1 MATKEDIV
9 PAKEVVNLDVEPTAT
24 GNSSPPQR
32 PTFSSQL
39 WLLTP
44 FLLLHL
50 SAGLTGGFTTVLVQS
65 FNNFNQ
71 SEEDNQDFNNFN
83 QSEKANLP
91 DFNNFNHS
99 EKANLP
105 DDSPSCQGK
114 QSPILLG

>member
-9 PAKEVVNLDVEPTAT
+9 PAKEVVNLDAEPTAT

-50 SAGLTGGFTTVLVQS
+50 SAGLTGGFTTVLVQN
-65 FNNFNQ
+65 FNNFNN
-71 SEEDNQDFNNFN
+71 SEGDNQY
-83 QSEKANLP
+83 
-91 DFNNFNHS
+91 FNNFNHS

-105 DDSPSCQGK
+105 DDSTSCQGK

>member
-1 MATKEDIV
+1 MATNEGAV
-9 PAKEVVNLDVEPTAT
+9 PSKEVVNLDVEPTAT
-24 GNSSPPQR
+24 GNSSPPRR

-50 SAGLTGGFTTVLVQS
+50 SAGLTGGFTTVLVQN
-65 FNNFNQ
+65 FNN
-71 SEEDNQDFNNFN
+71 SEED
-83 QSEKANLP
+83 NLP

-105 DDSPSCQGK
+105 DDSTSCQGK

>member
-1 MATKEDIV
+1 MATNEGIVSSKEVVHV
-9 PAKEVVNLDVEPTAT
+9 PSQEVVNLDVEPTAT

-65 FNNFNQ
+65 FNNFNNY
-71 SEEDNQDFNNFN
+71 EED
-83 QSEKANLP
+83 NLP
-91 DFNNFNHS
+91 DFNNVNFS

-105 DDSPSCQGK
+105 DDSPSCHGK